1 MTPPVLSLRNVTK
14 SYWSQTKPMD
24 RLLDL
29 AMRVGGKRAGGRFD
43 ALSDVSFDIPRGET
57 VGIIGRNGAG
67 KSTLLQIVAGT
78 LQPTTGSVTVNGRVS
93 AMIELG
99 AGFNPEFTG
108 RENVALAGALAGL
121 SAKQVKSKQP
131 EILEF
136 AGIGDF
142 IDQPVKTYS
151 SGMYARLAFA
161 VSAHADADI
170 LIVDEILAVGDAAFQ
185 RKCTNFLERF
195 REHGTVLFTSH
206 SLRAVEAM
214 CSRAIWLDH
223 GKVRED
229 GDAESVCAHYLAEM
243 AAPSRD
249 APHIEGV
256 PILMPQRPATTAPAD
271 IIEIFP
277 FDPDAI
283 WFGHGGGHI
292 EALYF
297 SDPDGKPLERLAAGD
312 PVELRI
318 ECSAERDIS
327 RVLIG
332 FRVCDEM
339 GQAVFGQNTHIT
351 YENAPFETPAGS
363 RFRARF
369 QFVMPRLRAGMYA
382 MTIALTEG
390 TQLENVHHH
399 FITDAMFMRVSN
411 SSVARGIVGVA
422 MKSVTIEAAQT
433 PA

>member
-1 MTPPVLSLRNVTK
+1 MTLPALSLRDVGK

-24 RLLDL
+24 RLFDL
-29 AMRVGGKRAGGRFD
+29 AMRVGGKRVGDRFD
-43 ALSDVSFDIPRGET
+43 ALTDISFDIPRGET

-67 KSTLLQIVAGT
+67 KSTLLQVVAGT
-78 LQPTTGSVTVNGRVS
+78 LQPTTGTVTVNGRVS

-108 RENVALAGALAGL
+108 RENIALAGALAGL
-121 SAKQVKSKQP
+121 SAKQVKSKLP
-131 EILEF
+131 DILEF

-142 IDQPVKTYS
+142 VDQPVKTYS

-161 VSAHADADI
+161 VSAHTDADI
-170 LIVDEILAVGDAAFQ
+170 LIVDEILSVGDAAFQ

-206 SLRAVEAM
+206 SLRTVQAM

-223 GKVRED
+223 GAVRED
-229 GDAESVCAHYLAEM
+229 GDAESVCARYLAET

-249 APHIEGV
+249 APHIEGT
-256 PILMPQRPATTAPAD
+256 PLLFSRPAPATHTD
-271 IIEIFP
+271 TIEIFP
-277 FDPDAI
+277 FDPDAT
-283 WFGHGGGHI
+283 WFGHRGGHI
-292 EALYF
+292 DALYF
-297 SDPDGKPLERLAAGD
+297 AGENGEQLERLSGGK

-351 YENAPFETPAGS
+351 YENAPFDAPAGS

-369 QFVMPRLRAGMYA
+369 QLVMPRLRAGLYS

-390 TQLENVHHH
+390 TQEDNVHHH

-411 SSVARGIVGVA
+411 SNVTRGIVGVT
-422 MKSVTIEAAQT
+422 MKSATIETA
-433 PA
+433 PKPG

>member
-1 MTPPVLSLRNVTK
+1 MTLPALSLRDVSK
-14 SYWSQTKPMD
+14 SYWSQTKSVD
-24 RLLDL
+24 RLLDM
-29 AMRVGGKRAGGRFD
+29 AMRVGGKRAGDRFD
-43 ALSDVSFDIPRGET
+43 VLKNVSFDIPRGET

-108 RENVALAGALAGL
+108 RENIALAGALAGL
-121 SAKQVKSKQP
+121 STKQVKRKFP
-131 EILEF
+131 DILEF

-142 IDQPVKTYS
+142 VDQPVKTYS

-161 VSAHADADI
+161 VSAHTDADI

-185 RKCTNFLERF
+185 RKCAHFLERF

-206 SLRAVEAM
+206 SLGAVQAM
-214 CSRAIWLDH
+214 CSRAIWIDH
-223 GKVRED
+223 GAIRED

-243 AAPSRD
+243 AAPSHD
-249 APHIEGV
+249 APHIEGA
-256 PILMPQRPATTAPAD
+256 PIPMPRRATAAHAD
-271 IIEIFP
+271 TIEIFP
-277 FDPDAI
+277 FDPDAA

-297 SDPDGKPLERLAAGD
+297 ADESGSPLEHVAGGE

-318 ECSAERDIS
+318 ECSARRDIS
-327 RVLIG
+327 RVLVG

-351 YENAPFETPAGS
+351 YENTPFEMSAGS

-369 QFVMPRLRAGMYA
+369 QFVMPRLRAGLYS

-390 TQLENVHHH
+390 TQQDNVHHH
-399 FITDAMFMRVSN
+399 FITDAMFIRVSN
-411 SSVARGIVGVA
+411 SHVTRGVA
-422 MKSVTIEAAQT
+422 GVMMKSVTVETAQ
-433 PA
+433 PPS